1 MARKI
6 VIGVLL
12 VLVVIQFI
20 RPPKNQADGIN
31 ENDISLTYGMP
42 QAVHSI
48 LTQKCYD
55 CHSHST
61 VYPWYTNIQPVG
73 WWMYFHIK
81 EGKEHLN
88 FSEFKTY
95 SEKKASHKLE
105 ELSEAVTDGWMPLE
119 SYLWMHREAK
129 VTPQETGMI
138 NNWIQSLGV
147 TVKSQEN

>member
-1 MARKI
+1 
-6 VIGVLL
+6 
-12 VLVVIQFI
+12 
-20 RPPKNQADGIN
+20 
-31 ENDISLTYGMP
+31 
-42 QAVHSI
+42 
-48 LTQKCYD
+48 
-55 CHSHST
+55 
-61 VYPWYTNIQPVG
+61 
-73 WWMYFHIK
+73 
-81 EGKEHLN
+81 LN

-95 SEKKASHKLE
+95 SEKKASHKSE

>member
-1 MARKI
+1 MIRKI
-6 VIGVLL
+6 IIAVLL
-12 VLVVIQFI
+12 VLVAIQFI
-20 RPPKNQADGIN
+20 RPPKNQAEGTS

-48 LTQKCYD
+48 LIQKCYD

-73 WWMYFHIK
+73 WWMYLHIK

-95 SEKKASHKLE
+95 SEKKATHKLE
-105 ELSEAVTDGWMPLE
+105 ELSEAVTDGWMPLK

-129 VTPQETGMI
+129 VTPQETDMI
-138 NNWIQSLGV
+138 NNWIQSVGV
-147 TVKSQEN
+147 TVKGE